1 MQYNRDEYEM
11 AFLGSVLLDSDILAS
26 SYLTEAMFATHRRV
40 YTALVDLSAKAKIN
54 SDDLPMLIRA
64 GVDGQT
70 VAKLIQATPSSANWE
85 FYQKGIFEAWAQ
97 SEVHS
102 AYKLALSQGY
112 PDCLDVV
119 ERTMTAVALR
129 QTNAKSKPIRE
140 LVNPALARIT
150 ERVKLRGQI
159 PGVSWGFDTIDEAT
173 LGAQGGQLVVV
184 GARPSQGK
192 SALMAQLARKMA
204 RGGTQVGV
212 ITIESSETELVIRML
227 GSDAGIDGRKLQ
239 TGMLGQTHLSDLS
252 QAGHRLLKDNIV
264 IHDQPSIRLSQVQ
277 AVVRKMARDGAKVVF
292 LDYLQLIRVP
302 SKDKRSEEVGEAST
316 ALKALARELNIC
328 VVTMAQLGR
337 DSDDRRPNM
346 GDFQHSSQIE
356 QDADQLWLL
365 WHKQDQ
371 DGNFTESRIILAKVR
386 DGQVRDVRVRFD
398 RPTLTF
404 YEIVDSD

>member
-1 MQYNRDEYEM
+1 
-11 AFLGSVLLDSDILAS
+11 
-26 SYLTEAMFATHRRV
+26 
-40 YTALVDLSAKAKIN
+40 
-54 SDDLPMLIRA
+54 
-64 GVDGQT
+64 
-70 VAKLIQATPSSANWE
+70 
-85 FYQKGIFEAWAQ
+85 
-97 SEVHS
+97 
-102 AYKLALSQGY
+102 
-112 PDCLDVV
+112 
-119 ERTMTAVALR
+119 VALR

-140 LVNPALARIT
+140 LVNSALARIT

-159 PGVSWGFDTIDEAT
+159 PGVSWGFNTIDDAT

-239 TGMLGQTHLSDLS
+239 TGMLGQTNLADLS

-277 AVVRKMARDGAKVVF
+277 AVMRKMARDGAKVVF

-328 VVTMAQLGR
+328 IVTMAQLGR

-371 DGNFTESRIILAKVR
+371 EGNFTESRIILAKVR

>member
-1 MQYNRDEYEM
+1 MSDSREEYER
-11 AFLGSVLLDSDILAS
+11 AFLGCVLHDSDVLVS
-26 SYLTEAMFATHRRV
+26 SYLTEAMFTHHRRIFKV
-40 YTALVDLSAKAKIN
+40 FVELSAKTRVIY
-54 SDDLPMLIRA
+54 DDIPMILAA
-64 GVDGQT
+64 GIDAVT
-70 VAKLIQATPSSANWE
+70 IAKLADSAAGASNWE
-85 FYQKGIFEAWAQ
+85 YYQEGIFKAWA
-97 SEVHS
+97 ETEIKD

-112 PDCLDVV
+112 PDCLDIV
-119 ERTMTAVALR
+119 EKTMTAVALR
-129 QTNAKSKPIRE
+129 QTSAKSHPIRD
-140 LVNPALARIT
+140 LLTPAVNRII
-150 ERVKLRGQI
+150 ERMKLRGQI
-159 PGVSWGFDTIDEAT
+159 PGVSWGMGSIDEAT

-204 RGGTQVGV
+204 RGGTMVGIV
-212 ITIESSETELVIRML
+212 TIESSETELVIRML

-239 TGMLGQTHLSDLS
+239 TGMLGQTHLADLKL
-252 QAGHRLLKDNIV
+252 AAERLIGDNII
-264 IHDQPSIRLSQVQ
+264 IHDQPSIRLAQLQ

-302 SKDKRSEEVGEAST
+302 GKEKRSEEVGEAST

-328 VVTMAQLGR
+328 VVSMAQLGR

-365 WHKQDQ
+365 WHKQDN
-371 DGNFTESRIILAKVR
+371 DGNFTDSRIILAKVR
-386 DGQVRDVRVRFD
+386 DGQVRDVKVRFD

-404 YEIVDSD
+404 YEIEE